1 MHGYA
6 LVERLSP
13 TSLAVLAL
21 VAGPERVL
29 RALRDTHYLHSGP
42 VAWETTE
49 QVDRLMRRKPE
60 APGR

>member
-6 LVERLSP
+6 LVERLSAQ
-13 TSLAVLAL
+13 SLAVLAL

-29 RALRDTHYLHSGP
+29 AALRRERAD
-42 VAWETTE
+42 WETTE

-60 APGR
+60 ARGR